1 MATTVTGKITAAVS
15 ANFSKDLDIG
25 AVSATPQASVSL
37 AFTNGAGAN
46 KVEAVGMKAGTVAGS
61 GTVDIDLAGVL
72 TDPAGDVITFTKVK
86 GFIIKNTEAVG
97 TGTGFEVGGTFAS
110 WVKAAGDEV
119 VVHPGGFLAS
129 SGVFNE
135 SDHLT
140 KWPTDLD
147 IAVVALKASV
157 TASLETNLLSAPA
170 F

>member
-86 GFIIKNTEAVG
+86 GFIIRNTEAVG
-97 TGTGFEVGGTFAS
+97 VGTGFEVGGTFAS

-119 VVHPGGFLAS
+119 VVHPGGF
-129 SGVFNE
+129 
-135 SDHLT
+135 
-140 KWPTDLD
+140 
-147 IAVVALKASV
+147 IAIGDPGAGGYAV
-157 TASLETNLLSAPA
+157 TAGSADTITLTNLDATDQDYEVVVLGEVA
-170 F
+170 

>member
-37 AFTNGAGAN
+37 AFTSGAGAN

-86 GFIIKNTEAVG
+86 GFIIKNTEDVG
-97 TGTGFEVGGTFAS
+97 VGTGFEVGGTFAS

-119 VVHPGGFLAS
+119 VVHPGGFLAI
-129 SGVFNE
+129 G
-135 SDHLT
+135 D
-140 KWPTDLD
+140 PG
-147 IAVVALKASV
+147 AGGYGV
-157 TASLETNLLSAPA
+157 TAGSADTITLTNLDATDQDYEVVVLGEVA
-170 F
+170 

>member
-72 TDPAGDVITFTKVK
+72 TDPAGDVITFSKVK
-86 GFIIKNTEAVG
+86 GFIIRNTEAVG
-97 TGTGFEVGGTFAS
+97 VGTGFEVGGNFAS

-119 VVHPGGFLAS
+119 VVHPGGF
-129 SGVFNE
+129 
-135 SDHLT
+135 
-140 KWPTDLD
+140 
-147 IAVVALKASV
+147 VAIGDPGADGYAV
-157 TASLETNLLSAPA
+157 TADSADTITLTNLDATDQDYEIVVLGEVA
-170 F
+170 